1 MVIVPFNE
9 KQEMALNDQS
19 FIELLHELGID
30 QPQSSGR
37 LYPRIPSILTPIMLH
52 AMASKLGVIDQT
64 IFCTSK
70 MTSENDHPSM
80 L

>member
-30 QPQSSGR
+30 QIQSSGR
-37 LYPRIPSILTPIMLH
+37 FLYPRIPSISTPNTLR
-52 AMASKLGVIDQT
+52 AMASKLGPIDQS
-64 IFCTSK
+64 IFCTDK
-70 MTSENDHPSM
+70 MSEEYDQ
-80 L
+80 